1 MLLDTSY
8 AVEPLDGPR
17 PKLADLRAA
26 LTEVYPALGPIFA

>member
-8 AVEPLDGPR
+8 AVEPEAGPR

-26 LTEVYPALGPIFA
+26 LAEAYPPVGPVFA